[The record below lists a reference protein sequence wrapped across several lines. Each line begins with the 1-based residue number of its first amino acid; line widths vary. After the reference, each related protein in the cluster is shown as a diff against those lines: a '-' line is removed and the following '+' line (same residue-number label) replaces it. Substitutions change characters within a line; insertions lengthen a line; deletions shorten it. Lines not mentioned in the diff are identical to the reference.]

1 MHKEYLIKQPMNF
14 FVFSA
19 ILIVLITN
27 LKFYF
32 TKKKNAAFLYFIGS
46 LLFLAFAFLLKC
58 LHSYSINI
66 HPYISSLCYVISSA
80 LLLLFLFKEEDFYHK
95 KNKRRLSVFQIVVLI
110 CYCIFFLLNYFK
122 IFLPYEFIYV
132 CFLAI
137 IQLLILVHYN
147 NELIRTDTLNRT
159 VMLANLLDAHFVFN
173 VLMSIKEICYEDGK
187 LAADCIDDFADFL
200 KGNIKGLSAEEM
212 IPFQKEMEHVK
223 TYISLQEKTMN
234 KSIEMITQFEISDFR
249 IPSLCLQPLV
259 ENAFNYG
266 PESDKKI
273 KISTYIENHNI
284 IVRVENAY
292 VDNIRSRGKDH
303 LGLAL
308 KAIEEKLDIQCK
320 GKFKFEMKDGVA
332 KASIIIPEKE
342 GQL

>member
-1 MHKEYLIKQPMNF
+1 M
-14 FVFSA
+14 
-19 ILIVLITN
+19 
-27 LKFYF
+27 
-32 TKKKNAAFLYFIGS
+32 
-46 LLFLAFAFLLKC
+46 
-58 LHSYSINI
+58 
-66 HPYISSLCYVISSA
+66 
-80 LLLLFLFKEEDFYHK
+80 FLFKEDDFYQK
-95 KNKRRLSVFQIVVLI
+95 GKKRRVSVFQFVVVI
-110 CYCIFFLLNYFK
+110 CYCVFFLLNYFK
-122 IFLPYEFIYV
+122 VFLPYEFIYV
-132 CFLAI
+132 CFLMI
-137 IQLLILVHYN
+137 IQLLIMNRFN
-147 NELIRTDTLNRT
+147 NELIIKDTMNRT
-159 VMLANLLDAHFVFN
+159 KMLSNLLDAHFVFN

-200 KGNIKGLSAEEM
+200 KGNIKGLSAIEM

-234 KSIEMITQFEISDFR
+234 KSVEIITQFEISDFR

-292 VDNIRSRGKDH
+292 VDNVRSRGKDQ

-308 KAIEEKLDIQCK
+308 KAIEEKLELQCK
-320 GKFKFEMKDGVA
+320 GEFVFEMKDGIA
-332 KASIIIPEKE
+332 MATIIIPEKE